1 MAERGARAARR
12 AAVAAVNPDR
22 PEDVEHHHHQGP
34 AQRIGGIAREENR
47 VRRKEREPP
56 LFRGEAHEDA
66 VDWLSRYEEIAHYNE
81 WNVDEQL
88 HNFGIHLEGV
98 ARRWYLSLIPAPQT
112 FQDLRARFL
121 VAFKPPNYDLDLETK
136 LRSRYQEEHE
146 PVMTYCHDVIYLC
159 SRVDRNMGEAL
170 KVQHLLRG
178 LKRSLVQKVYP
189 FLDPEVHTSQD
200 FMRLVQIQC
209 QADLLANQPPL
220 VSPSTPPAVL
230 MIPPQPAILPQASPF
245 VTEDRLKAFKKEL
258 ATEFRCELSSTL
270 SSMRK
275 EISNDVRDVL
285 RESRNP
291 KPFTS
296 KRSRDGQPI
305 CRQCHQPGHIARECD
320 QRKCF
325 KCNLPGHLAKSC
337 PTPSSSVK
345 PSN

>member
-1 MAERGARAARR
+1 LNTIITKDLHNDLVVLPVRKIGQAEKNA
-12 AAVAAVNPDR
+12 N
-22 PEDVEHHHHQGP
+22 H
-34 AQRIGGIAREENR
+34 
-47 VRRKEREPP
+47 
-56 LFRGEAHEDA
+56 LFFRGEVHEDA
-66 VDWLSRYEEIAHYNE
+66 MDWLSRYEEIAHYNE

-98 ARRWYLSLIPAPQT
+98 ARRWYLSLVPAPLT

-136 LRSRYQEEHE
+136 IRSRYQEEHE

-200 FMRLVQIQC
+200 FMRSVQIQC

-230 MIPPQPAILPQASPF
+230 MIPPQPPILPQASPF

-275 EISNDVRDVL
+275 EISNDVRDIL
-285 RESRNP
+285 RKSRNR
-291 KPFTS
+291 KPFTN
-296 KRSRDGQPI
+296 KRSRNDKLARNNWKNAWIQH
-305 CRQCHQPGHIARECD
+305 RQKKRTF
-320 QRKCF
+320 RKIVAL
-325 KCNLPGHLAKSC
+325 LPRSFPYC
-337 PTPSSSVK
+337 
-345 PSN
+345 